1 MPSIPFASTTT
12 HTLST
17 TPTQEVLLNVSLQ
30 PTTCTLAASELQMTQ
45 KELVEARRQVEEAVA
60 YKAEVFE
67 ELESVAQRYSILNM
81 QAYVRV

>member
-1 MPSIPFASTTT
+1 
-12 HTLST
+12 
-17 TPTQEVLLNVSLQ
+17 
-30 PTTCTLAASELQMTQ
+30 MTQ